1 MQLQDAENITDI
13 QPGVFEAMD
22 HLYSGSD
29 RKEFIS
35 NL

>member
-1 MQLQDAENITDI
+1 MQFEDAENITDI
-13 QPGVFEAMD
+13 QPGVFEAMH

-29 RKEFIS
+29 RKELFS